1 VDETHDEKE
10 GFNGMKNMM
19 KSVFKGDS
27 KVESKPEKVEVKKGK
42 EEPLSMAERL
52 KLAQNNQ

>member
-1 VDETHDEKE
+1 
-10 GFNGMKNMM
+10 MM

>member
-1 VDETHDEKE
+1 
-10 GFNGMKNMM
+10 M

-27 KVESKPEKVEVKKGK
+27 KVEKEEPTKGK